1 VVKEVMMAGPYGY
14 AGQILKV
21 DLSSK
26 EISKIPTMEY
36 AERFLGGMGVATKIY
51 WDAVSPDVEAFDP
64 SNTLI
69 FVTGPLAGFTGV
81 AGSIWQVHGK
91 SPLTIPEH
99 FSCGSLGGSWGAQLK
114 FAGYDA
120 LVVEGKSDAP
130 VYLLVEDDSVQI
142 RDASAVWGNGAV
154 QTRELLKREHGR
166 SVRVLT
172 MGPAGENLVVFAN
185 IIADND
191 SSASG
196 GFGAVMGSKN
206 LKAVAVRGQ
215 GRPEASNPEEL
226 RALARRLRKLKEGAE
241 VGDFGFIPGP
251 HMKKELCYGC
261 INGCIRSIMEASSG
275 KKGKYMC
282 QSGIFYQY
290 RAQRYYGEWNE
301 VPFHANRLCDE
312 YGIDTRVLEAML
324 SWLSRCHKAGVLTD
338 ENSGLLLSQFG
349 SMEFI
354 EALVKKIAFREGM
367 GEFLALGP
375 INAAKAV
382 GKDAEALITDYIF
395 HTTGQAPE
403 GDPRRD
409 IVTGLHYAM
418 QPRQH
423 AVISELDELVG
434 KWREWEKG
442 AEGAYVSKGVL
453 QAVSKKF
460 FGDVNAVD
468 YSTLEGKGR
477 VAKLVQDRWSA
488 RESML
493 LCAFAWP
500 ITTVEYSDDHC
511 GDPTLESQV
520 FSAITGRQVDE
531 QELNTFGEV
540 IFNLRRAVFAR
551 EGRRGR
557 ETESIPH
564 IFYEKPFKDKVNP
577 EDPCLVPGKDG
588 NAISR
593 KGAVVDRE
601 VFERVKDDYYQSR
614 GWDVASGLQTRR
626 KLEELGLQDVVEDLE
641 GRGLVV

>member
-1 VVKEVMMAGPYGY
+1 MAEPYGY

-21 DLSSK
+21 DLSSNK
-26 EISKIPTMEY
+26 ISKIPTMEY
-36 AERFLGGMGVATKIY
+36 AERFLGGMGIATKIY
-51 WDAVSPDVEAFDP
+51 WDAVTPDVEAFDP

-69 FVTGPLAGFTGV
+69 FATGPLAGFTGV

-120 LVVEGKSDAP
+120 LVVEGKSESP

-142 RDASAVWGNGAV
+142 RDASALWGSGAV
-154 QTRELLKREHGR
+154 QTRDLLKREHGR
-166 SVRVLT
+166 SVRVVT

-226 RALARRLRKLKEGAE
+226 RALARRLRRLKEGAE
-241 VGDFGFIPGP
+241 VSDFGFIPGP

-261 INGCIRSIMEASSG
+261 ISGCIRSIMEASNG

-324 SWLSRCHKAGVLTD
+324 AWLSRCHKAGVLTD
-338 ENSGLLLSQFG
+338 ENSGLPLSQFG
-349 SMEFI
+349 SLEFI
-354 EALVKKIAFREGM
+354 EALVKMIAFREGM

-442 AEGAYVSKGVL
+442 AEGAYVSKEVL
-453 QAVSKKF
+453 QAASKKF

-488 RESML
+488 RESMV

-500 ITTVEYSDDHC
+500 IITAESTDDHC
-511 GDPTLESQV
+511 GDPTLESQI
-520 FSAITGRQVDE
+520 FSAVTGRQVDE
-531 QELNTFGEV
+531 QELNTFGDV

-551 EGRRGR
+551 EGRKGR
-557 ETESIPH
+557 ESESIPH
-564 IFYEKPFKDKVNP
+564 IFYEKPLKDKVNP
-577 EDPCLVPGKDG
+577 EDQCLVPGKDG
-588 NAISR
+588 NAIPR
-593 KGAVVDRE
+593 RGAVVDRE

-626 KLEELGLQDVVEDLE
+626 KLEELGLEDVVEDLE